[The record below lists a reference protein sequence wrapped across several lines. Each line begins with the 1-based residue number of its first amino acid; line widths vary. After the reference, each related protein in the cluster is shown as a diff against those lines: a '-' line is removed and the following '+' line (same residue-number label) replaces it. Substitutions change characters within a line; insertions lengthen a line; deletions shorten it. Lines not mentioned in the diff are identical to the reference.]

1 MLFGWG
7 LMIIGDMQYPTWV
20 FEISH
25 QRINENLRLCK
36 PQHAVKKF
44 RESSRNT
51 RSK

>member
-7 LMIIGDMQYPTWV
+7 LMIIGDMQYPTWA

-25 QRINENLRLCK
+25 QRINENLQFCK

-44 RESSRNT
+44 RESSRK
-51 RSK
+51 RYKK